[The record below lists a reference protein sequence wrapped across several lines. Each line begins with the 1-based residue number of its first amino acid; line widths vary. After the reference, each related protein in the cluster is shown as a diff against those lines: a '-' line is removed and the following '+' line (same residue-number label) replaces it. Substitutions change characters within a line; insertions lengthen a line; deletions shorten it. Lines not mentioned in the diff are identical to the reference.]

1 MFYREKDIKKL
12 IMNVKRDYKF
22 LRRYINDVK
31 DYIYL
36 MDESTV

>member
-1 MFYREKDIKKL
+1 
-12 IMNVKRDYKF
+12 MNVKRDYKF